1 MARRKIAVR
10 DFVDIYEQWQGGL
23 GKKSISRSLGFSKNT
38 VRKYLDIAEESGI
51 KQDGPKLSRADW
63 IKLVHEKIA
72 PHEIKRAGFST
83 AEDIRPYHDYI
94 RERLSES
101 TGKTIWSRLES
112 ERGLAVSYSSFKRYL
127 REHFRKEMMIS
138 RVRVLRID
146 PAAGEE
152 AQIDFGRLGYWFDPS
167 IGKKRLLHAFVMT
180 LAFCRYMFIWIV
192 PRMDLNNWIEAHI
205 RAAEFFDGVT
215 SRWVIDNLKDGV
227 IKPDLYDPKLN
238 RTYDELAR
246 HYDVL
251 IDPCRSGK
259 PRDKAR
265 VERPMP
271 YIRDS
276 FFSGR
281 SSLWRSLDEIREAAR
296 EWCIQVAGQRTH
308 GTTSQVPI
316 EVFRQIEQK
325 TLKPLPNA
333 SFEVSQWYAP
343 TVHQDAHIV
352 AAGALYSV
360 PWEYMGSNVHVR
372 VSAKTVEIYN
382 QNEQLIK
389 THVPVPK
396 GKRQTDYYDYPPE
409 KAQFYQRHPQWCL
422 AKAQEIGTWTY
433 QVTKGLL
440 KTKAFNYL
448 RQCQGIIRL
457 TEQYGTQRV
466 EAACCRA
473 ITFDTLSYRTI
484 KNMLKAGYDK
494 IPAEGEAQLILP
506 LSDGY
511 LHGADKMLD
520 LDTEPPPAAVSPDQ
534 GQEVSRG

>member
-51 KQDGPKLSRADW
+51 KQNGPKLSRADW

-83 AEDIRPYHDYI
+83 AEDIRPYHGYI

-112 ERGLAVSYSSFKRYL
+112 ERGLVVSYSSFKRYL
-127 REHFRKEMMIS
+127 REYFRKEMMIS

-152 AQIDFGRLGYWFDPS
+152 AQIDFGRLGY
-167 IGKKRLLHAFVMT
+167 
-180 LAFCRYMFIWIV
+180 
-192 PRMDLNNWIEAHI
+192 
-205 RAAEFFDGVT
+205 
-215 SRWVIDNLKDGV
+215 
-227 IKPDLYDPKLN
+227 
-238 RTYDELAR
+238 
-246 HYDVL
+246 
-251 IDPCRSGK
+251 
-259 PRDKAR
+259 
-265 VERPMP
+265 
-271 YIRDS
+271 
-276 FFSGR
+276 
-281 SSLWRSLDEIREAAR
+281 
-296 EWCIQVAGQRTH
+296 
-308 GTTSQVPI
+308 
-316 EVFRQIEQK
+316 
-325 TLKPLPNA
+325 
-333 SFEVSQWYAP
+333 
-343 TVHQDAHIV
+343 
-352 AAGALYSV
+352 
-360 PWEYMGSNVHVR
+360 MGSNVHVR

-389 THVPVPK
+389 THLPVPK
-396 GKRQTDYYDYPPE
+396 GKRQTDYHDYPPE

-484 KNMLKAGYDK
+484 KNMLKAGYDT

-506 LSDGY
+506 LSGGY

-534 GQEVSRG
+534 EEEVSRG